1 MREEFGSEN
10 FNFSKNRNDQKVGVL
25 TSWYATIREAN
36 QGIERG
42 MLIEVGRDARL
53 RELVKGGSH
62 FQDPKFCS
70 TKYGKLLSL
79 RQKITMYAQG
89 KQKICSLTRLLS
101 V

>member
-1 MREEFGSEN
+1 MEIS
-10 FNFSKNRNDQKVGVL
+10 QKLGMLKRLVFL
-25 TSWYATIREAN
+25 TSWNATIREAN

-62 FQDPKFCS
+62 LQDPKFCS

-79 RQKITMYAQG
+79 TRPLIFILHVTIIASFFIHG
-89 KQKICSLTRLLS
+89 VFHLLT
-101 V
+101 

>member
-1 MREEFGSEN
+1 M
-10 FNFSKNRNDQKVGVL
+10 KNLEVDIETSQNLGMIKRLVFL

-53 RELVKGGSH
+53 RELVKSGSH
-62 FQDPKFCS
+62 FQDPKFCF

-89 KQKICSLTRLLS
+89 KQKIC
-101 V
+101 